1 MYVFPHSTATIWR
14 RISSQQSRNTPPD
27 ERKQMGGHSQDGP
40 TSLGAMNRKDSPTSF
55 AYPAY
60 LRAEFLQMSWPPPPC
75 CYSDDETRITHH
87 NTRRRVHSTQ
97 KNSYDIRAK
106 RNVVAC
112 GAWHIMVCTVVLKY
126 TTATPKRHAARVTYR
141 ARFMALKI
149 LEIFQK
155 RVRRY
160 G

>member
-1 MYVFPHSTATIWR
+1 MKRESRTTTRDGAYT
-14 RISSQQSRNTPPD
+14 QQ
-27 ERKQMGGHSQDGP
+27 K
-40 TSLGAMNRKDSPTSF
+40 K
-55 AYPAY
+55 
-60 LRAEFLQMSWPPPPC
+60 
-75 CYSDDETRITHH
+75 
-87 NTRRRVHSTQ
+87 
-97 KNSYDIRAK
+97 SYDIRAK

-112 GAWHIMVCTVVLKY
+112 GAWHVMVCTVVLKY